1 MHRWHVTM
9 NLLRRS
15 GAPPALTWLL
25 GLALSAPCASMIAC
39 SAASG
44 SQNGSLGW
52 QSGGGP
58 LGGGSSNG
66 TTPGSGQDATSPP
79 STDDGDAAAPPET
92 DGGGDTGETG
102 AGEAAMGD
110 GAATDASGDG
120 AAAGPDFTLLDTN
133 ITGIIDGSP
142 VAKYDPIPEGATIN
156 LAVVGSALSVRAN
169 TVPATV
175 GSVGFAL
182 DATYTHTENTAPYC
196 LCSDDGKGD
205 ITSCANIL
213 TVGTHKLTATPYSGA
228 NLTGDAGAPF
238 EVDFTI
244 VDVDG
249 GATDAGGQ

>member
-1 MHRWHVTM
+1 M

-15 GAPPALTWLL
+15 GAPPAWTWLL
-25 GLALSAPCASMIAC
+25 GIALSAPCASMIAC
-39 SAASG
+39 SATSG
-44 SQNGSLGW
+44 SQNSSLGW
-52 QSGGGP
+52 QSGSGP
-58 LGGGSSNG
+58 LGGGSS
-66 TTPGSGQDATSPP
+66 SGGASGGGEDATSPQ
-79 STDDGDAAAPPET
+79 STDDGDAAAAPAT
-92 DGGGDTGETG
+92 DGGGDTG
-102 AGEAAMGD
+102 AGEAAMAAGD
-110 GAATDASGDG
+110 GATDGSGDG

-133 ITGIIDGSP
+133 ITGIINGSP
-142 VAKYDPIPEGATIN
+142 VAGYDPIAEGATIN

-169 TVPATV
+169 TVPAMV

-213 TVGTHKLTATPYSGA
+213 TVGAHKLTATPYSGA